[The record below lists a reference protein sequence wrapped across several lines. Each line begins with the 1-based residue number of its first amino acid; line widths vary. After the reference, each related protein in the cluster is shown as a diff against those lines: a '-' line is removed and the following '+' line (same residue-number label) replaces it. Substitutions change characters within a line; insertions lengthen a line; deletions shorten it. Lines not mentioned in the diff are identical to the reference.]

1 MHSELIDTPLRMNLV
16 GYHGALAGESVAVVG
31 KSLMDIMWNEV
42 QRLGIK
48 TNGINYW
55 VYLPDAMMFTGVELA
70 DDTAGIGTLEKLEVL
85 LNRYL
90 RHLHTGTYSALSQI
104 WPQLFAELKQLGE
117 TPAKPHVE
125 IYGNWNPDPA
135 KCETTI
141 LIGLA

>member
-31 KSLMDIMWNEV
+31 KSLMDRMWNEV

-70 DDTAGIGTLEKLEVL
+70 DDTAGIGTLEKL
-85 LNRYL
+85 
-90 RHLHTGTYSALSQI
+90 
-104 WPQLFAELKQLGE
+104 
-117 TPAKPHVE
+117 
-125 IYGNWNPDPA
+125 
-135 KCETTI
+135 
-141 LIGLA
+141 